1 VPSWDAIGWR
11 QVEAEV
17 VRLRRRIYAAE
28 RAGDHARV
36 ISLQRLMLRSR
47 ANTLVSVRRV
57 TEHNAGRATAG
68 IDGKLALTSSDKAE
82 LADRLQRSSA
92 PWRARPVKRV
102 YIPKSNKKLRPLGI
116 PTIAD
121 RAQQNRVRNA
131 LEPQWEARFEARSY
145 GF

>member
-1 VPSWDAIGWR
+1 LDAQANGPDGPVPSWDAIGWR

-28 RAGDHARV
+28 RAGDHAKV

-102 YIPKSNKKLRPLGI
+102 YIVRRVALGCI
-116 PTIAD
+116 PCSAG
-121 RAQQNRVRNA
+121 RN
-131 LEPQWEARFEARSY
+131 LEECFWV
-145 GF
+145 